1 MRIMTYLVRKGQW
14 TLCTQPTCLRWR
26 PSGPCRH
33 APALAAV
40 PISELWRFS
49 RILSRWARRPL
60 DLRQSPSDSE
70 LPDQSAWLLDSR
82 ERDGRRRRAGNIG
95 NYAFIKEDSRA
106 QTRNRGRETDF
117 IREPDEL
124 KMRIDGVK
132 EMAMGLGGRGGSDL
146 RFPASRHKRIHRVPN
161 LAALPL
167 CLHIFLYIEI
177 SGAFQ
182 IDSLEFS
189 S

>member
-1 MRIMTYLVRKGQW
+1 MRIMTYLVRKGLW

-40 PISELWRFS
+40 PISELWRSS
-49 RILSRWARRPL
+49 RILSRWARRPF
-60 DLRQSPSDSE
+60 DLGWSHSDSE
-70 LPDQSAWLLDSR
+70 PPDQFAWLLDSR

-95 NYAFIKEDSRA
+95 NYAFIKEDSRV
-106 QTRNRGRETDF
+106 QTRNRGRGNVF

-124 KMRIDGVK
+124 KMKIDGVK
-132 EMAMGLGGRGGSDL
+132 DMAMGLGGRGGSDL
-146 RFPASRHKRIHRVPN
+146 RFPASRQKRIHRVPN

-167 CLHIFLYIEI
+167 YVYMYLATLDI
-177 SGAFQ
+177 
-182 IDSLEFS
+182 
-189 S
+189 